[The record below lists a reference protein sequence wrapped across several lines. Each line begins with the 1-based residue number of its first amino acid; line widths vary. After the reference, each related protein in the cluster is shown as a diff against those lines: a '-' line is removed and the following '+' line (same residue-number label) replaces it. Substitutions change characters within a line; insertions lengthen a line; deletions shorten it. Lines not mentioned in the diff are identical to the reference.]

1 MRGVAGGAE
10 AGKWYALTR
19 TRAGLVVGGLK
30 GNVILRITGAYR
42 GRRRGGDGMVWGR
55 EKARRVVASGFGGA
69 ARDGA
74 AGLWLAG
81 V

>member
-42 GRRRGGDGMVWGR
+42 GRRRGGGDGMVWGR
-55 EKARRVVASGFGGA
+55 KKARRGEASGLGGA
-69 ARDGA
+69 A
-74 AGLWLAG
+74 G
-81 V
+81 VGRRNVVAVA